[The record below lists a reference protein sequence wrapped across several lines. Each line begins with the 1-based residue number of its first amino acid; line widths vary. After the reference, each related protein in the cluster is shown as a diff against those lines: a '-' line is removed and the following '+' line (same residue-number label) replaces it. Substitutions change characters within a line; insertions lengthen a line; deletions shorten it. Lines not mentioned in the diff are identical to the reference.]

1 MNNFKTSIK
10 GFIIGAG
17 MSVPGISGGT
27 LAILLGLYN
36 RLLNSVADLLSD
48 IKNNLLFLFSFSAG
62 AVIGILLMSN
72 VVSYLLSTPA
82 EVPLRYA
89 FLGIATGCIPPI
101 LKEARFLPL
110 KPKNLVLL
118 FTGISSAALI
128 SLIPHN
134 IIVGGEGA
142 ASFLTQLLGGVL
154 VAVGLVLPGI
164 SASQMLYM
172 LGLYELLVSS
182 VSTGEFVKL
191 IPFFIGA
198 VSGAIAASVILA
210 RLFSRTN
217 GTFIVILGFMIFSLK
232 ELIPAH
238 KSNAELII
246 GLICFIVGLLIS
258 VVLFLSEKKEDR
270 SHDIV
275 QNLP

>member
-48 IKNNLLFLFSFSAG
+48 IKNNLFFLLSFSAG
-62 AVIGILLMSN
+62 AAIGILLMSN
-72 VVSYLLSTPA
+72 VVNYLLSTPA
-82 EVPLRYA
+82 EVPIRYA
-89 FLGIATGCIPPI
+89 FLGIAAGCIPPI
-101 LKEARFLPL
+101 LKEARFFPL

-134 IIVGGEGA
+134 ILVGTEGA
-142 ASFLTQLLGGVL
+142 ASFFTQLLGGVL

-182 VSTGEFVKL
+182 VSAGEFMKL
-191 IPFFIGA
+191 IPFFIGT
-198 VSGAIAASVILA
+198 VSGAIATAVILA
-210 RLFSRTN
+210 KLFSRTN

-232 ELIPAH
+232 ELIPKH
-238 KSNAELII
+238 SSTTELII
-246 GLICFIVGLLIS
+246 GLICFAIGLLIS
-258 VVLFLSEKKEDR
+258 AVMSSFEKIKDS

-275 QNLP
+275 QKSS

>member
-1 MNNFKTSIK
+1 MNNFKTGIK

-48 IKNNLLFLFSFSAG
+48 IKNNLFFLLSFSGG
-62 AVIGILLMSN
+62 AAIGILLMSN
-72 VVSYLLSTPA
+72 VVNYLLSTPA
-82 EVPLRYA
+82 EVPIRYA
-89 FLGIATGCIPPI
+89 FLGIAAGCIPPI
-101 LKEARFLPL
+101 LKEARFFPL

-134 IIVGGEGA
+134 ILVGTEGA
-142 ASFLTQLLGGVL
+142 ASFFTQLLGGVM

-182 VSTGEFVKL
+182 VSAGEFMKL
-191 IPFFIGA
+191 IPFFIGT
-198 VSGAIAASVILA
+198 VSGAIATAVILA
-210 RLFSRTN
+210 KLFSRTN

-232 ELIPAH
+232 ELIPEH
-238 KSNAELII
+238 SSTTELII
-246 GLICFIVGLLIS
+246 GLICFAIGLLIS
-258 VVLFLSEKKEDR
+258 AVMSSFDKKKDS

-275 QNLP
+275 QKSS